1 MNNISILKIESDKGT
16 LLVSKNAI
24 QEIFPKS
31 KNELVR
37 NINNQPINQK
47 QRKIKCNI
55 ETIDTP
61 DISVLNANDR
71 FKIYSIIKLKQ
82 FGEIPQ
88 MDYVKDSLEFFD
100 GYITFR
106 PVFNMLLT
114 NFSCLSRNN
123 EAAPSKWKFEFEDI

>member
-24 QEIFPKS
+24 QEISPKS

-37 NINNQPINQK
+37 NINNQPIDQK
-47 QRKIKCNI
+47 QQKIKCTI
-55 ETIDTP
+55 ETVDIP
-61 DISVLNANDR
+61 DISVLNANDK

-82 FGEIPQ
+82 FGKIPQ
-88 MDYVKDSLEFFD
+88 MDYVKDSIEIFD

-106 PVFNMLLT
+106 PVFNMMLT
-114 NFSCLSRNN
+114 NFSCLSKNS
-123 EAAPSKWKFEFEDI
+123 EAVPSKWKFEFEDI